1 MIETLV
7 IQELIDLIDGLR
19 KSYEDF
25 QDRNVMG
32 QSEMDRQSRR
42 LVRTVCGVLI
52 ALLLL
57 GSGVWWCFFH

>member
-1 MIETLV
+1 M

-25 QDRNVMG
+25 QDRSVMG
-32 QSEMDRQSRR
+32 QSEMDKQSRR

-52 ALLLL
+52 AMLLL
-57 GSGVWWCFFH
+57 GSGVWWMWFR

>member
-1 MIETLV
+1 LIETLV
-7 IQELIDLIDGLR
+7 IQELTDLIDGLR

-25 QDRNVMG
+25 QDRSVMG

-42 LVRTVCGVLI
+42 LVRMICVVLI

-57 GSGVWWCFFH
+57 GSGVWWWFFR